1 MNKKLY
7 VGNLSYNTT
16 DETLQELFEQVG
28 PVASAVVIMDRMSGR
43 SKGFGFVEME
53 TEAGAQQ
60 AVEQLHNA
68 QFDGRNITVA
78 EARPKT
84 DSGFGGGSGGGSRG
98 GYGGGGGGGSR
109 GGFDRDDR
117 GSSDRRRRF

>member
-1 MNKKLY
+1 
-7 VGNLSYNTT
+7 
-16 DETLQELFEQVG
+16 
-28 PVASAVVIMDRMSGR
+28 
-43 SKGFGFVEME
+43 ME

-84 DSGFGGGSGGGSRG
+84 DSGFGGGGSRG
-98 GYGGGGGGGSR
+98 GYGGGGGGR

-117 GSSDRRRRF
+117 GGSDRRRRF